1 MLTLFFA
8 MLFFDVFLLF
18 QFYIE
23 KYFLL
28 LQKTVGGGG
37 GGTSAPPPP
46 PPPPPPLLPAV
57 STAMVEQTMIRAS
70 NLALCW
76 LSSCLL
82 VSFEI
87 SNMAIILSIDP
98 RTSEGV
104 PKHKPVSF
112 ANGLRDAPSE
122 CWSSWYR

>member
-1 MLTLFFA
+1 MLALVFA
-8 MLFFDVFLLF
+8 MLFFDVFFLF
-18 QFYIE
+18 EFYIE

-28 LQKTVGGGG
+28 VQKTVKGAGGGG
-37 GGTSAPPPP
+37 QNCSPPPM
-46 PPPPPPLLPAV
+46 LPAV

-82 VSFEI
+82 VTFEI
-87 SNMAIILSIDP
+87 SNMAIILSINP
-98 RTSEGV
+98 RTSQCV

-122 CWSSWYR
+122 CWSSWYG

>member
-18 QFYIE
+18 QFYIG

-37 GGTSAPPPP
+37 GGGADLQ
-46 PPPPPPLLPAV
+46 PPLLPAV

-87 SNMAIILSIDP
+87 SNLAIILSIDP

-112 ANGLRDAPSE
+112 ANGLRDAPAE

>member
-28 LQKTVGGGG
+28 LQKTVAGGGG
-37 GGTSAPPPP
+37 GPPRLAA
-46 PPPPPPLLPAV
+46 PLLPAV
-57 STAMVEQTMIRAS
+57 FTAMVEQTMIRAS

-98 RTSEGV
+98 RTSQGA

>member
-18 QFYIE
+18 QFYIG

-37 GGTSAPPPP
+37 GGGLA
-46 PPPPPPLLPAV
+46 PPPPPLLPAV
-57 STAMVEQTMIRAS
+57 STAMVEQTMTRAS

-122 CWSSWYR
+122 CWSSWCR

>member
-18 QFYIE
+18 QFYIG

-37 GGTSAPPPP
+37 GGPPPP
-46 PPPPPPLLPAV
+46 DLQPSLLPAV

>member
-18 QFYIE
+18 QFYIG

-37 GGTSAPPPP
+37 GGGADLQPS
-46 PPPPPPLLPAV
+46 LLPAV

-98 RTSEGV
+98 RTSEGA

>member
-18 QFYIE
+18 QFYIG

-37 GGTSAPPPP
+37 GADLQ
-46 PPPPPPLLPAV
+46 PPLLPAV